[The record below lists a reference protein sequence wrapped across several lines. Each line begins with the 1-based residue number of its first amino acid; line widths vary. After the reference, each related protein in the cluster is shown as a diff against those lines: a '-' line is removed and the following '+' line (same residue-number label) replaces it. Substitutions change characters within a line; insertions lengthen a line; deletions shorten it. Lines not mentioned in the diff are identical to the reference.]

1 MLNALLIAAM
11 SFDDLLFTIIVA
23 GFALAGAY
31 IKAEYSLHL
40 RSKAARR
47 SNQLVL
53 RDLHVARSSLEQNGI
68 SVQLRIV
75 HDSLQQQK
83 SLQQRRLKLA

>member
-11 SFDDLLFTIIVA
+11 SFDDLLFTIIIA

-31 IKAEYSLHL
+31 TKAEYSLHL
-40 RSKAARR
+40 RSKAAQR
-47 SNQLVL
+47 SNQLVP

-68 SVQLRIV
+68 SVQVRIV
-75 HDSLQQQK
+75 HVSLQRQK
-83 SLQQRRLKLA
+83 SLRQRRLEPA